1 MVEVDESI
9 VERAIIAAVDVRS
22 HAWAPYS
29 TFKVGAAVITTSGAL
44 HVGCNVENAS
54 FGLTQCAERAAITAA
69 TAAGQRDVTCCVV
82 VTDTEEPTTPCGAC
96 RQVLAEANPDM
107 LVICRTVA
115 GAERRFSLR
124 DLLPYA
130 FLSFSRS

>member
-9 VERAIIAAVDVRS
+9 VERAITAAVDVRS

-29 TFKVGAAVITTSGAL
+29 TFKVGAAVITASGAI

-54 FGLTQCAERAAITAA
+54 YGLTQCAERAAITAA

-82 VTDTEEPTTPCGAC
+82 VTDTEHPTTPCGAC

-107 LVICRTVA
+107 LVICRTVT

-124 DLLPYA
+124 DLLPDA